1 MFNYLGNGGFPAE
14 SPALSHINV
23 FCEID
28 FGNVIIVLGGGGNAM
43 VKFKNL
49 KLCEQFVNW
58 LIFQSFS

>member
-28 FGNVIIVLGGGGNAM
+28 FGNVIIVLGGGERNGKVQESEIIND
-43 VKFKNL
+43 VSSL
-49 KLCEQFVNW
+49 
-58 LIFQSFS
+58 STG